1 MSVFRGDERMRSD
14 GESGLARDVGVGPR
28 VGRTTENLLTLATGL
43 DRQRAGRSGDMF
55 GGLVTT
61 TTRTRRGGGRAGGR
75 LYRRRGMRFPCP
87 GCAVCQSRRSGRLLA
102 AKHST
107 PHTNVSINI
116 SSLSST
122 HAACCSDVK
131 LSITPLSLCRSEFLA
146 TEYRTVSSVRHHRGY
161 VFISVCLFVSRITQ
175 KLLNRFSKNSV

>member
-28 VGRTTENLLTLATGL
+28 VGLSAENLLTLATGL

-75 LYRRRGMRFPCP
+75 AGACIVVAECDFHVLDALFASLAGRVGYSRLNTPRHTPTSASTS
-87 GCAVCQSRRSGRLLA
+87 AVSHQRMQRA
-102 AKHST
+102 A
-107 PHTNVSINI
+107 
-116 SSLSST
+116 
-122 HAACCSDVK
+122 AM
-131 LSITPLSLCRSEFLA
+131 
-146 TEYRTVSSVRHHRGY
+146 
-161 VFISVCLFVSRITQ
+161 
-175 KLLNRFSKNSV
+175 